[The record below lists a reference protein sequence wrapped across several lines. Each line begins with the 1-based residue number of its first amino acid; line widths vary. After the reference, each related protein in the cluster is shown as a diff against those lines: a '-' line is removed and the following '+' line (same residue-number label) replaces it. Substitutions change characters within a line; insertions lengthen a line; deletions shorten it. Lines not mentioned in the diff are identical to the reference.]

1 PCSLR
6 SPARTSSGEPD
17 LRSGRNILLYQIA
30 WQHDRHTTRAAIL
43 WLHQL
48 NRSDMRIEYTPVGS
62 TELNLIFCPNLEIG
76 TGRYHRGD
84 HTTSSRNV
92 EHVFNLEKK

>member
-1 PCSLR
+1 
-6 SPARTSSGEPD
+6 
-17 LRSGRNILLYQIA
+17 
-30 WQHDRHTTRAAIL
+30 
-43 WLHQL
+43 
-48 NRSDMRIEYTPVGS
+48 MRIEYTPVGS

-92 EHVFNLEKK
+92 EHVFNLEKKRHRHFCERINPKMERL